1 MERDSNRDLGDVISE
16 QKENIKNL
24 RGTLSRQN
32 TELEQTANELEQLT
46 EELAL
51 KGIVIDPISLKEALY
66 VA

>member
-1 MERDSNRDLGDVISE
+1 MERDSNRDLGDVINE

-32 TELEQTANELEQLT
+32 TELEQTTNELEQLT

-66 VA
+66 VV

>member
-1 MERDSNRDLGDVISE
+1 MERDSNRDLGDVINE

>member
-1 MERDSNRDLGDVISE
+1 MERDSNRDLGDVINE

-51 KGIVIDPISLKEALY
+51 KGIVIDPIPLKEALY

>member
-1 MERDSNRDLGDVISE
+1 MERDSNRDLGDVINE

-24 RGTLSRQN
+24 RGTLSRQT